1 MDPQRQSRP
10 FRFFDNRQKYLL
22 FVTTTTEKREV
33 AERAGFEIA
42 ELAPEP
48 PALSIFDAGMGDGSV
63 LVRVL
68 RELHHRFPTV
78 PLRIVGKEISL
89 EDVRLCLEKM
99 PGRLAE
105 HPTTVLVMTNL
116 AYACAPGLRPKP
128 EEFDRMIWNEVAF
141 EGTTSFDFERQIAE
155 LSDFIAH
162 GWETRTGERTGNPL
176 YVRPTVLVL
185 YRADH
190 RFLLDRVV
198 PRDPRRR
205 GASELSYDL
214 VLAAQPFRAA
224 APADFKIQNVL
235 VPLARSLKVGG
246 RMLIIQSTGEDPGME
261 IVRAVWPQT
270 RPFATPREMLITQLR
285 GALGIKPG
293 GYDIVWQPEERYLF
307 RYQLNA
313 LPGEMGH
320 AIGTS
325 TLLAAWNAAVYVAQI
340 EDSYLEQAIASGAW
354 VEATRNPR
362 VLSVFDPASRCMRVQ
377 ERGRWLKAERSE
389 PGA

>member
-1 MDPQRQSRP
+1 MEARQQGRP

-33 AERAGFEIA
+33 AERAGIEIS

-48 PALSIFDAGMGDGSV
+48 PALSVFDAGMGDGSV
-63 LVRVL
+63 LARVL

-78 PLRIVGKEISL
+78 PLRVVGKEISL

-128 EEFDRMIWNEVAF
+128 EELEHLVWKEAAF
-141 EGTTSFDFERQIAE
+141 EGTTSFDFERQIAG

-162 GWETRTGERTGNPL
+162 GWETRTSEQTGNPL

-185 YRADH
+185 YRADQ

-198 PRDPRRR
+198 PRDPRS
-205 GASELSYDL
+205 GAGEITYDL

-224 APADFKIQNVL
+224 APVDFKIRRVL

-246 RMLIIQSTGEDPGME
+246 RMLVIQSTGEDPGME
-261 IVRAVWPQT
+261 IARAVWPQAD
-270 RPFATPREMLITQLR
+270 PFATPREVLISELR
-285 GALGIKPG
+285 RALGKEAG
-293 GYDIVWQPEERYLF
+293 GYEIVWQPEERYRF
-307 RYQLNA
+307 RYRLNA

-340 EDSYLEQAIASGAW
+340 EDTYLEEAIAGGAW
-354 VEATRNPR
+354 VEATRKVLCRHGGLWFENKAFCVVR
-362 VLSVFDPASRCMRVQ
+362 VS
-377 ERGRWLKAERSE
+377 
-389 PGA
+389 

>member
-1 MDPQRQSRP
+1 MDAQRQSQP

-33 AERAGFEIA
+33 AERAGLEVA
-42 ELAPEP
+42 ELTPVP
-48 PALSIFDAGMGDGSV
+48 PALSVFDAGMGDGSV
-63 LVRVL
+63 LVRVM

-78 PLRIVGKEISL
+78 LLRIVGKEISL

-99 PGRLAE
+99 PDRLAE

-116 AYACAPGLRPKP
+116 AYACAPGLCPKP
-128 EEFDRMIWNEVAF
+128 EELDRMIWSEVAL
-141 EGTTSFDFERQIAE
+141 EGTTSFDFESQIAE

-185 YRADH
+185 YRADQ

-198 PRDPRRR
+198 PQDPRL
-205 GASELSYDL
+205 GTGELTYDL

-224 APADFKIQNVL
+224 ASADFKIKSVL

-246 RMLIIQSTGEDPGME
+246 RMLVIQSTGKDPGME

-270 RPFATPREMLITQLR
+270 NPFANPREALIAQLR
-285 GALGIKPG
+285 DTLGTKMG
-293 GYDIVWQPEERYLF
+293 SYDIVWQPEERYRF
-307 RYQLNA
+307 RYELNA

-340 EDSYLEQAIASGAW
+340 EDSRLEQAIASGAW
-354 VEATRNPR
+354 VEATRI
-362 VLSVFDPASRCMRVQ
+362 VLRSH
-377 ERGRWLKAERSE
+377 GRLWFENEAFCVIRES
-389 PGA
+389 